1 MTTSPTRRRHR
12 GDLLDFPRPSVAVD
26 IAVLTVTDAD
36 ADAGGPALAAL
47 LLRRADG
54 PAEGEWSLP
63 GSFLRERETL
73 HAAVLRTLA
82 DKCGITGLA
91 PRQLRVFDDPHRDDR
106 GWVLSVA
113 HIDVVPEHAL
123 AGALAAR
130 DDLMLAPV
138 ALPPDDGP
146 RVEGAAPARFATPG
160 SPPAPVAL
168 STGQA
173 HLPFDHDAIA
183 ALAARDLRARYRAA
197 PDPAALTPEPFTLLE
212 LRRTHEAVLGEVLQK
227 DTFRRQV
234 VPSLIELDRLS
245 DGTVG
250 RPARLYRR
258 R

>member
-1 MTTSPTRRRHR
+1 M
-12 GDLLDFPRPSVAVD
+12 DFPRPSVAVD

-36 ADAGGPALAAL
+36 AGRLSLAAL
-47 LLRRADG
+47 LLRRSGG
-54 PAEGEWSLP
+54 PAMGDWSLP

-73 HAAVLRTLA
+73 HTAVLRTLA

-113 HIDVVPEHAL
+113 HVDVVPEHAL

-138 ALPPDDGP
+138 TLSPDDGP
-146 RVEGAAPARFATPG
+146 TEEGAAPVRCATPG

-168 STGQA
+168 PTGQA

-197 PDPAALTPEPFTLLE
+197 PDPAALTPEPFRLLD

-234 VPSLIELDRLS
+234 VPSLIDLDRLS